1 MRAYVDFGLSNPG
14 DYRFVFMLTLPL
26 EKKSYKVHGAFE
38 ILRSMVSNCVK
49 QKRFRPVDVETTA
62 QAIWTS
68 VHGLTSLLIQRPV
81 FPWVSKK
88 QLMEQVII
96 TAVDS
101 LIAQT
106 RPSKGHRA

>member
-1 MRAYVDFGLSNPG
+1 VDFGLSNPG
-14 DYRFVFMLTLPL
+14 DYRFVFMLTPPL

-38 ILRSMVSNCVK
+38 ILRGMVSHCVK
-49 QKRFRPVDVETTA
+49 QKRFRAVDVETTA

-88 QLMEQVII
+88 QLVEQVII

-106 RPSKGHRA
+106 HPSKGHRA